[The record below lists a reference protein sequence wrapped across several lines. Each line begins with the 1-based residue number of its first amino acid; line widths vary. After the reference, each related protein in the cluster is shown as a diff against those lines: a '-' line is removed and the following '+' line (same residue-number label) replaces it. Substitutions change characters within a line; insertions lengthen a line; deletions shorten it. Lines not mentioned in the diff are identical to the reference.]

1 MQQPLGVQAVHLGE
15 VTEILFAGA
24 VEYDVAVAVIL
35 KVPVDAGA
43 ESRIEV
49 SVGVG
54 QQRGF
59 AGDLGCYYYTSQNI
73 FSSYNNPAIGLFCPE
88 GDCLITRN
96 GKFTAESFSRHYMRI
111 RDEGTLE
118 SLVAFFTQSD
128 HMRLGFCP
136 LYGETGKDMLFVS
149 VPVRLGLTKDD
160 VLLFFQ
166 LDEGAIHSAYFSPPG
181 AQAAQYAVLRRD
193 TSEMLYTIGGDY
205 VKSAS
210 LGVPSNGA
218 PVQRRTD
225 GGVEYRVITSDSKA
239 LGYRYVGILPSDALM
254 QKVDAF

>member
-1 MQQPLGVQAVHLGE
+1 
-15 VTEILFAGA
+15 
-24 VEYDVAVAVIL
+24 
-35 KVPVDAGA
+35 
-43 ESRIEV
+43 
-49 SVGVG
+49 
-54 QQRGF
+54 
-59 AGDLGCYYYTSQNI
+59 
-73 FSSYNNPAIGLFCPE
+73 
-88 GDCLITRN
+88 
-96 GKFTAESFSRHYMRI
+96 MRI

-254 QKVDAF
+254 QKVDAFYQIAVRLLVVFAVTLVALTALMIYVNYQPIYRLVRELTRPSGVGELDPSPAHLSRSTMKSRSCTCWSSTCCWATCSRGIRSRRAI